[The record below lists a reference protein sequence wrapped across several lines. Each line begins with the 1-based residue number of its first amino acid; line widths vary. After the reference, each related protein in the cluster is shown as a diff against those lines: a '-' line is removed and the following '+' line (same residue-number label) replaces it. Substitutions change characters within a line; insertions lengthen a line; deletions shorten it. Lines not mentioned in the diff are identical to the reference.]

1 MIDVFVCVESE
12 SMRRVNAKPNGK
24 STNHPYKSQNPS
36 QKTNC
41 LPCPFT
47 SPRIMPCPLT
57 SANSRPLIL
66 LVFLNGSNAS
76 NSSSVGCLSSY
87 GRDWADEWVKRR
99 MECVLWRAREAAI
112 ERGVVEK
119 KEEEGE
125 ENGEGVEGVVR
136 GVRMPSVVVV
146 F

>member
-1 MIDVFVCVESE
+1 
-12 SMRRVNAKPNGK
+12 
-24 STNHPYKSQNPS
+24 
-36 QKTNC
+36 
-41 LPCPFT
+41 
-47 SPRIMPCPLT
+47 
-57 SANSRPLIL
+57 
-66 LVFLNGSNAS
+66 
-76 NSSSVGCLSSY
+76 
-87 GRDWADEWVKRR
+87 